1 MAMGGAKGVDRP
13 AVEDTKIGKQYLE
26 LLGKADKRTQQ
37 MYDLIEPLLGTAKG
51 QASDILAGLSGPY
64 TPAIQ
69 AAMGSSRQALSQSNA
84 LNSEDWNRMG
94 ITGTDYA
101 SLMANQTRQG
111 EQKIAEIPGSYT
123 TPVLNAIFAALTGT
137 QATATTSQ
145 GNALNSAAGVT
156 SSAISPITG
165 KTALQDFTEAF
176 RNIGEGVG
184 AVYKGS

>member
-1 MAMGGAKGVDRP
+1 MSGAKGVDRP
-13 AVEDTKIGKQYLE
+13 AVEDTAIGTQYLE
-26 LLGKADKRTQQ
+26 LLGKADKRTQE
-37 MYDLIEPLLGTAKG
+37 MFDLIEPLLGTAKG
-51 QASDILAGLSGPY
+51 QASDILSGLSVPY

-145 GNALNSAAGVT
+145 GNTLASAGGVT

-165 KTALQDFTEAF
+165 RTVAQDVGDWIS
-176 RNIGEGVG
+176 NIGKVASTAATVG
-184 AVYKGS
+184 S

>member
-1 MAMGGAKGVDRP
+1 MGGAKGVDRP
-13 AVEDTKIGKQYLE
+13 AVEDTEIGKQYLD
-26 LLGKADKRTQQ
+26 LLGKADTRTQQ

-51 QASDILAGLSGPY
+51 QASDILAGLTGPY

-69 AAMGSSRQALSQSNA
+69 AAMGSSRQALSQANA

-145 GNALNSAAGVT
+145 GNALSSAAGVT

-165 KTALQDFTEAF
+165 RTTSQDIAG
-176 RNIGEGVG
+176 ILSGLGSLAGGV
-184 AVYKGS
+184 SS